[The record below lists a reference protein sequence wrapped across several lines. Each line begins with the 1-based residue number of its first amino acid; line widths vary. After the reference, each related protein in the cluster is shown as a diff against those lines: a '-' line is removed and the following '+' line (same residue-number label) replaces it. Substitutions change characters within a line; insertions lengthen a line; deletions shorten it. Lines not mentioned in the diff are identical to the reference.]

1 MSDPNFK
8 AFAKILCFMKE
19 LRECFGVEFPSVVK
33 YYSLCKKTNISN
45 VEAIHRHVQIV
56 GDFCLLNAAAIKSG
70 EVNTLT
76 PDLIYFNDKIN
87 FSLLEVVN
95 KTTDQNIKQA
105 IANHLKLI
113 LCLIH
118 PDEELKNALV
128 AASTSASTTTKEE
141 DLFANLLGKMENKY
155 GNNKEVG
162 NVSDA
167 LSDMQSSGFMQ
178 DITKTVTSGLESGEL
193 DVNNLV
199 KGAFGM
205 FNKIKAESNDPQ
217 IAGMMSMVESMLGQL
232 KR

>member
-95 KTTDQNIKQA
+95 HTNDQGIKQA

-118 PDEELKNALV
+118 PDEELKNSLV
-128 AASTSASTTTKEE
+128 AASATTKEE
-141 DLFANLLGKMENKY
+141 DLFANILGKMENKY

-217 IAGMMSMVESMLGQL
+217 IAGMMTMVEAMLGQIKL
-232 KR
+232 